1 MTSKLDLLKRYG
13 SAAASDSGG
22 AKKRKKVRK
31 HASSDSQIRVVHDDD
46 GYRPNVMKV
55 NAAWEDAEEEDEMPV
70 VVDETGKVVQSHSGS
85 WSFNAEPPATAHA
98 RKDSPS
104 TPRRPTVRKDSSS
117 PPRRT
122 RNDSPSP
129 PRRPTS
135 RKDSPS
141 PPRRPTGL
149 NDSPS
154 PRRRPTSRKDSP
166 SPPRRTRNV
175 SPTADATGDGKV
187 DDNRALQSPSP
198 PKERAKTASGHTAGL
213 MSISAFV
220 AEDKALK
227 AAAMEAAVSADGS
240 GHTQEDTV
248 YRDKRGRKLDM
259 LNEMMRQQAIR
270 EGKAVAEA
278 KEQYEWGKGTVQKE
292 IDQRAQDELA
302 NIASEPFARSKDDA
316 RLDAMLRSKIHA
328 DDPMAQYMQE
338 KEDTRA
344 AAAPTADGKPRK
356 PRYKGPAPQPN
367 RFGIMP
373 GYRWDGRDR
382 GNGWEATVA
391 NAAAAKVRNKDAAYQ
406 WSTSDM

>member
-1 MTSKLDLLKRYG
+1 
-13 SAAASDSGG
+13 
-22 AKKRKKVRK
+22 
-31 HASSDSQIRVVHDDD
+31 
-46 GYRPNVMKV
+46 
-55 NAAWEDAEEEDEMPV
+55 
-70 VVDETGKVVQSHSGS
+70 
-85 WSFNAEPPATAHA
+85 
-98 RKDSPS
+98 
-104 TPRRPTVRKDSSS
+104 
-117 PPRRT
+117 
-122 RNDSPSP
+122 
-129 PRRPTS
+129 
-135 RKDSPS
+135 
-141 PPRRPTGL
+141 
-149 NDSPS
+149 
-154 PRRRPTSRKDSP
+154 
-166 SPPRRTRNV
+166 
-175 SPTADATGDGKV
+175 
-187 DDNRALQSPSP
+187 
-198 PKERAKTASGHTAGL
+198 

-220 AEDKALK
+220 AEDKELK
-227 AAAMEAAVSADGS
+227 AAAMAAAASADGS
-240 GHTQEDTV
+240 GPTQEDTV

-292 IDQRAQDELA
+292 IDQRAQDELV

-328 DDPMAQYMQE
+328 DDPMAQYMLE
-338 KEDTRA
+338 KEETRA

>member
-31 HASSDSQIRVVHDDD
+31 HAPSDNQLRVVHDDD
-46 GYRPNVMKV
+46 GYRPNVAKV
-55 NAAWEDAEEEDEMPV
+55 NAAWEDAEAEDEMPV

-85 WSFNAEPPATAHA
+85 WSVNVEPPATSGA
-98 RKDSPS
+98 
-104 TPRRPTVRKDSSS
+104 
-117 PPRRT
+117 

-141 PPRRPTGL
+141 PPRRAR
-149 NDSPS
+149 N
-154 PRRRPTSRKDSP
+154 DSP
-166 SPPRRTRNV
+166 SPPRRARNESAIV
-175 SPTADATGDGKV
+175 GAT
-187 DDNRALQSPSP
+187 DDNQSGSNRASQSPSP

-220 AEDKALK
+220 AEDKELK
-227 AAAMEAAVSADGS
+227 AAAMAAAASADGS
-240 GHTQEDTV
+240 GPTQEDTV

-292 IDQRAQDELA
+292 IDQRAQDELV

-328 DDPMAQYMQE
+328 DDPMAQYMLE
-338 KEDTRA
+338 KEETRA

>member
-31 HASSDSQIRVVHDDD
+31 HAPSDNQLRVVHDDD
-46 GYRPNVMKV
+46 GYRPNVAKV
-55 NAAWEDAEEEDEMPV
+55 NAAWEDAEAEDEMPV

-85 WSFNAEPPATAHA
+85 WSVNVEPPATSGA
-98 RKDSPS
+98 
-104 TPRRPTVRKDSSS
+104 
-117 PPRRT
+117 

-141 PPRRPTGL
+141 PPRRAR

-154 PRRRPTSRKDSP
+154 PPRRPPSRKDSP
-166 SPPRRTRNV
+166 SPPRRARND
-175 SPTADATGDGKV
+175 SPSPPRRARNESAIVGAT
-187 DDNRALQSPSP
+187 DDNQSGSNRASQSPSP

-220 AEDKALK
+220 AEDKELK
-227 AAAMEAAVSADGS
+227 AAAMAAAASADGS
-240 GHTQEDTV
+240 GPTQEDTV

-292 IDQRAQDELA
+292 IDQRAQDELV

-328 DDPMAQYMQE
+328 DDPMAQYMLE
-338 KEDTRA
+338 KEETRA

>member
-31 HASSDSQIRVVHDDD
+31 HAPSDNQLRVVHDDD
-46 GYRPNVMKV
+46 GYRPNVAKV
-55 NAAWEDAEEEDEMPV
+55 NAAWEDAEAEDEMPV

-85 WSFNAEPPATAHA
+85 WSVNVEPPATSGA
-98 RKDSPS
+98 
-104 TPRRPTVRKDSSS
+104 
-117 PPRRT
+117 

-141 PPRRPTGL
+141 PPRRAR
-149 NDSPS
+149 N
-154 PRRRPTSRKDSP
+154 DSP
-166 SPPRRTRNV
+166 SPPRRPPSRKGSPSPPRRARND
-175 SPTADATGDGKV
+175 SPSPPRRARNESAIVGAT
-187 DDNRALQSPSP
+187 DDNQSGSNRASQSPSP

-220 AEDKALK
+220 AEDKELK
-227 AAAMEAAVSADGS
+227 AAAMAAAASADGS
-240 GHTQEDTV
+240 GPTQEDTV

-292 IDQRAQDELA
+292 IDQRAQDELV

-328 DDPMAQYMQE
+328 DDPMAQYMLE
-338 KEDTRA
+338 KEETRA

>member
-1 MTSKLDLLKRYG
+1 
-13 SAAASDSGG
+13 
-22 AKKRKKVRK
+22 
-31 HASSDSQIRVVHDDD
+31 
-46 GYRPNVMKV
+46 
-55 NAAWEDAEEEDEMPV
+55 
-70 VVDETGKVVQSHSGS
+70 
-85 WSFNAEPPATAHA
+85 
-98 RKDSPS
+98 
-104 TPRRPTVRKDSSS
+104 
-117 PPRRT
+117 
-122 RNDSPSP
+122 
-129 PRRPTS
+129 
-135 RKDSPS
+135 
-141 PPRRPTGL
+141 
-149 NDSPS
+149 
-154 PRRRPTSRKDSP
+154 
-166 SPPRRTRNV
+166 
-175 SPTADATGDGKV
+175 
-187 DDNRALQSPSP
+187 
-198 PKERAKTASGHTAGL
+198 